1 MGPAPFLIRQ
11 DSTPNV
17 DKSSI
22 FAKNRPTSISHVHDD
37 MEIKRDENSDSDEV
51 DEFLP
56 EIIESET
63 EDEAQMQKWSQT
75 EFENDVISSN
85 QYPNK
90 AYFLELQE
98 KFNLELDSIGMQ
110 MELPVTPS
118 ADLIGNLPV
127 TPNTELIGTMMEEIN
142 RQLAEEKAISTN
154 AKDDSGTPKSHF
166 ALAMEERDEQRLMI
180 TLSSYRKRT
189 VNLMNKA
196 THPSGIYIAFAKLT
210 LK

>member
-22 FAKNRPTSISHVHDD
+22 FAKNRPSSISHVHDD

-63 EDEAQMQKWSQT
+63 EDEAQMQKGSQI
-75 EFENDVISSN
+75 EFENDVIINN

-118 ADLIGNLPV
+118 DDLIGNLPV
-127 TPNTELIGTMMEEIN
+127 TPNTELIGTLMEEI
-142 RQLAEEKAISTN
+142 AEEKATSAN
-154 AKDDSGTPKSHF
+154 AKNDSGTPKSH
-166 ALAMEERDEQRLMI
+166 LAPLEERDEQRLMI

-189 VNLMNKA
+189 VGNLMNKA

>member
-22 FAKNRPTSISHVHDD
+22 FAKNRPSISHVHDD

-63 EDEAQMQKWSQT
+63 DDEAQMQKGSQT
-75 EFENDVISSN
+75 EFENDVISNN

-118 ADLIGNLPV
+118 ADLIENLPV
-127 TPNTELIGTMMEEIN
+127 TPNTELIGTVMEEIN
-142 RQLAEEKAISTN
+142 RQLAEGKATSAN
-154 AKDDSGTPKSHF
+154 AKNDSGTPKSH
-166 ALAMEERDEQRLMI
+166 LAPLEERDEQRLMI

-189 VNLMNKA
+189 VGNLMNKA
-196 THPSGIYIAFAKLT
+196 THPFGIYIAFAKLT

>member
-22 FAKNRPTSISHVHDD
+22 FAKNRLTSISHVHDD

-63 EDEAQMQKWSQT
+63 EDEAQMQKGSQT
-75 EFENDVISSN
+75 EFENDVISNN

-90 AYFLELQE
+90 EYFLELQE

-118 ADLIGNLPV
+118 ADLIENLPV
-127 TPNTELIGTMMEEIN
+127 TPNTELIGTVMEEIN
-142 RQLAEEKAISTN
+142 RQLAEGKATSAN
-154 AKDDSGTPKSHF
+154 AKNDSGTPKSH
-166 ALAMEERDEQRLMI
+166 LAPLEERDEQRLMI

>member
-63 EDEAQMQKWSQT
+63 EDEAQMQKGSQI
-75 EFENDVISSN
+75 EFENDVIINN

-127 TPNTELIGTMMEEIN
+127 TPNTELIGTMMEKLRLN
-142 RQLAEEKAISTN
+142 RQFAEEKAIGAN

-166 ALAMEERDEQRLMI
+166 AEERDEQRLMI

-196 THPSGIYIAFAKLT
+196 THPFGIYIAFAKLT

>member
-1 MGPAPFLIRQ
+1 MGSTPFLIRQ

-22 FAKNRPTSISHVHDD
+22 FAKNRLTSISHVHDD

-63 EDEAQMQKWSQT
+63 EDEAQMQKGSQT
-75 EFENDVISSN
+75 EFENDVISNN

-90 AYFLELQE
+90 EYFLELQE

-118 ADLIGNLPV
+118 ADLIENLPV
-127 TPNTELIGTMMEEIN
+127 TPNTELIGTVMEEIN
-142 RQLAEEKAISTN
+142 RQLAEGKATSAN
-154 AKDDSGTPKSHF
+154 AKNDSGTPKSH
-166 ALAMEERDEQRLMI
+166 LAEERDEQRLMI